1 MRTHTTIPGT
11 TRNWINSLPAILLML
26 FFLLPGLLPAQDDS
40 TAAVADT
47 SAAPAAEEAE
57 APEMISPGITFT
69 AVQNG
74 GNQYTLKALLKA
86 KVDGQFYNLY
96 GMRIRFYAVGADAET
111 ELGSVITDGSG
122 KALFTVKNDSLPLN
136 AEGKLQFK
144 AVFAG
149 NKSMDAAEE
158 VVSFQKANL
167 SITAAKEEEAM
178 NVQVKLTDAEG
189 NPVKDV
195 AVGIYVQRSFLPLK
209 VGEGTTDENGEAL
222 VEFPKGIPGD
232 AKGNLTILGK
242 IDENENFGYLETA
255 VVQPW
260 GLAVSNKSQEQ
271 PRALWSSHPPVWML
285 ITFIVLMVAVWGHY
299 LVIVYELFRLRKEE
313 PSIQP

>member
-11 TRNWINSLPAILLML
+11 TRNWINTLPAILLML

-222 VEFPKGIPGD
+222 VEFPQGIPGD